1 MIARLAPP
9 ALLAAALL
17 AAAPGGAAAQ
27 SISAGQTVNGR
38 LDTSDPKMSDNSH
51 YDEYTYRGRAGER
64 ITITLRSREFDTFLA
79 WGTRSGTTFAS
90 EGTDDDG
97 AGGTDSQLTVTVGS
111 AGTYVIRA
119 NSVAA
124 NTTGAYTLSVQPAGG
139 TPAPAPQP
147 GPAPSPQP
155 GPQGGGG
162 SIASGQ
168 TVNGRL
174 DTSDSKLGDNSY
186 FDDYTYRGR
195 PGERI
200 TITLRSR
207 EFDTFLGWGTRS
219 GTGFASEGTDDDG
232 AGGTDSQL
240 TVTVGSAGTYVIRAN
255 SVAANTT
262 GAYTLSVQPAGGTP
276 APAPAPRPGP
286 APTPQPGPQ
295 GGGGSIASGQTV
307 SGRLDA
313 SDPKMSDNSYFDDY
327 TYRGRPGERITITMR
342 SGAFDTFL
350 AWGTRSGT
358 SFTSEGTDDDG
369 AGGTDSQLTV
379 AVGSA
384 GTYVIRA
391 NSVAPNV
398 TGPYTLTVQPATG
411 APTPQPRPSPGPGP
425 QASGGGG
432 SIAPGQTVSGRLD
445 ASDPK
450 MGDNSYYDDYT
461 YSGRPGDQLVIT
473 LRSGDF
479 DTYLAWGRG
488 TGTGFTSE
496 SSDDDGAGGTDSQ
509 VRVTV
514 GSSGT
519 YVVRANSLGAGKTGS
534 YTLAVERAG
543 GAPRTDSRTGGN
555 TIRSGESVNGRL
567 ETSDARMSDQ
577 SFVDTYVYQGR
588 PGEQI
593 LVTLTSS
600 DFDAYLRGGRMQGSE
615 FVAVDSDDDGAG
627 GTNSRLQ
634 VTVDASGTYAIQANS
649 LRPNTTGG
657 YTLRVEGAGGTPTGA
672 ASIAM
677 GQTVNGRI
685 DTTDPKLSDNTHYD
699 LYVYRGRPG
708 EQVLVTLRSTAFDAY
723 LAWGRMAGN
732 TFTSEASDDDSG
744 GGSNSQLVATVGSSG
759 TYAIQA
765 NTLRAGETGSYTLS
779 VEPVSAARQTT
790 ASAPAGAVT
799 LSAGQTVSGT
809 LTRSDLMLSDSS
821 FFDQYVYRG
830 RPGERLQITMRSTDF
845 DAYLRWGLLSGN
857 NFQAEA
863 TDDDAGGGTDA
874 QVTVTVGGTG
884 VYVVQANAFEA
895 GKTGS
900 YTLTVQSLS
909 ATASAPTETR
919 PAAGGKWV
927 YSYVSASNPVFR
939 PLEQRFK
946 QSGML
951 ESLVEGLNQQFP
963 LPRNVGLRSDQC
975 GQVNAFYNPRDGT
988 VTFCYELFQDLVN
1001 QFVPDGAWTT
1011 EQRETVDGA
1020 ATFIL
1025 MHEVGHAL
1033 VDVLD
1038 LPITGREE
1046 DAVDQLAAVM
1056 LIGSG
1061 DKGAVAALNGVRAIQ
1076 PGPGATYDDSDFAD
1090 EHSLGPQRLF
1100 NIACWIYGSDPQ
1112 KYASL
1117 VTQGGL
1123 PAARARRCPGEY
1135 ERLSKAWMRLL
1146 QTSTPA
1152 AP

>member
-1 MIARLAPP
+1 MTARLSLP

-17 AAAPGGAAAQ
+17 LAAPAGAAAQ
-27 SISAGQTVNGR
+27 SITSGQTVNGR
-38 LDTSDPKMSDNSH
+38 LEASDPRMGDNSH
-51 YDEYTYRGRAGER
+51 YDEYTYVGRPGER
-64 ITITLRSREFDTFLA
+64 IVVTLRSGAFDTFLS
-79 WGTRSGTTFAS
+79 WGQGRGSAFQSAES
-90 EGTDDDG
+90 DDDG
-97 AGGTDSQLTVTVGS
+97 AGGTDSQITVTIGS

-124 NTTGAYTLSVQPAGG
+124 NQTGAYTLSVQPAAGG
-139 TPAPAPQP
+139 AAPAGPAPQ
-147 GPAPSPQP
+147 
-155 GPQGGGG
+155 GG
-162 SIASGQ
+162 SRISSGQ
-168 TVNGRL
+168 TVSGRL
-174 DTSDSKLGDNSY
+174 DTSDPKMGDNSHY
-186 FDDYTYRGR
+186 DEYTYVGR

-200 TITLRSR
+200 VVTLRSSA
-207 EFDTFLGWGTRS
+207 FDAFLSWGQGSGGGFRS
-219 GTGFASEGTDDDG
+219 EASDDDG

-240 TVTVGSAGTYVIRAN
+240 TVTIGSTGTYVIRAN
-255 SVAANTT
+255 SVAANST
-262 GAYTLSVQPAGGTP
+262 GAYTLSVQPAGG
-276 APAPAPRPGP
+276 
-286 APTPQPGPQ
+286 
-295 GGGGSIASGQTV
+295 
-307 SGRLDA
+307 
-313 SDPKMSDNSYFDDY
+313 
-327 TYRGRPGERITITMR
+327 
-342 SGAFDTFL
+342 
-350 AWGTRSGT
+350 
-358 SFTSEGTDDDG
+358 G
-369 AGGTDSQLTV
+369 AGP
-379 AVGSA
+379 VGPS
-384 GTYVIRA
+384 
-391 NSVAPNV
+391 
-398 TGPYTLTVQPATG
+398 
-411 APTPQPRPSPGPGP
+411 PSPGPR
-425 QASGGGG
+425 GGG
-432 SIAPGQTVSGRLD
+432 SGIAAGQTVTGRLE

-450 MGDNSYYDDYT
+450 MGDESHYDDYT
-461 YSGRPGDQLVIT
+461 FSGRPGEQLVIT
-473 LRSGDF
+473 LRSSDF
-479 DTYLAWGRG
+479 DTYLAWGQG
-488 TGTGFTSE
+488 TGSGFRSE
-496 SSDDDGAGGTDSQ
+496 STDDDGAGGTDSQ

-514 GSSGT
+514 GSAGT
-519 YVVRANSLGAGKTGS
+519 YVIRANSLGGGKTGS
-534 YTLAVERAG
+534 YTLAVESAS
-543 GAPRTDSRTGGN
+543 APARDSRSGGN
-555 TIRSGESVNGRL
+555 TIRAGESVNGRL
-567 ETSDARMSDQ
+567 EAGDAKMSDQ
-577 SFVDTYVYQGR
+577 SFVDTYLYQGR

-593 LVTLTSS
+593 LVTLTSG

-634 VTVDASGTYAIQANS
+634 VTVGSSGTYAIQANS
-649 LRPNTTGG
+649 LRANTTGG
-657 YTLRVEGAGGTPTGA
+657 YTLRVESAGGTPTGA

-677 GQTVNGRI
+677 GQTVSGRI
-685 DTTDPKLSDNTHYD
+685 DTSDPKLSDNTHYD

-723 LAWGRMAGN
+723 LAWGRMAG
-732 TFTSEASDDDSG
+732 TSFTSEASDDDSG
-744 GGSNSQLVATVGSSG
+744 GGSNAQLVATVGSSG

-790 ASAPAGAVT
+790 ASAPAGAAT
-799 LSAGQTVSGT
+799 LTAGQTVTGT
-809 LTRSDLMLSDSS
+809 LTRSDAMLSDSS

-830 RPGERLQITMRSTDF
+830 RPGERLQITMRSSDF
-845 DAYLRWGLLSGN
+845 DAYLRWGLLSGSN
-857 NFQAEA
+857 LQVEA
-863 TDDDAGGGTDA
+863 SDDDAGGGTDA

-900 YTLTVQSLS
+900 YTLTVQPLAAS
-909 ATASAPTETR
+909 ATTADETR
-919 PAAGGKWV
+919 SSAGGKWV

-946 QSGML
+946 QTGML
-951 ESLVEGLNQQFP
+951 ESLVEGLNQRFP
-963 LPRNVGLRSDQC
+963 LPRNVGIRSDQC
-975 GQVNAFYNPRDGT
+975 GQVNAFYSPRDGT

-1076 PGPGATYDDSDFAD
+1076 PGPGATYDNSDFAD

-1112 KYASL
+1112 KYRGI
-1117 VTQGGL
+1117 VTSGGL
-1123 PAARARRCPGEY
+1123 PAARAQRCPSEY

-1146 QTSTPA
+1146 QANTPA
-1152 AP
+1152 PAGQ